1 MKAVIQRVESAAVSV
16 DGSVVGKINGGF
28 LVLLGVG
35 SDDTERDCEKLAQK
49 MVGLRIFSDENGKIN
64 RSLKDVGGE
73 LLIIS
78 QFTLYAD
85 CVKGNRPNFLKA
97 KEPAEAQRLYELFCE
112 LCKREVP
119 TVERGVFG
127 AEMRVELVN
136 DGPFTIVLEC
146 DNGEISS

>member
-1 MKAVIQRVESAAVSV
+1 MRAVIQRVESAAVSV
-16 DGSVVGKINGGF
+16 DGSVVGRISGGF
-28 LVLLGVG
+28 LVLLGIG
-35 SDDTERDCEKLAQK
+35 SDDTERDCEKLSRK
-49 MVGLRIFSDENGKIN
+49 MIDLRIFADDEGKTN
-64 RSLKDVGGE
+64 LSLKDVGGE

-85 CVKGNRPNFLKA
+85 CHKGNRPNFLKA

-112 LCKREVP
+112 LCGREVP
-119 TVERGVFG
+119 IVERGIFG

-146 DNGEISS
+146 NDCEISS

>member
-1 MKAVIQRVESAAVSV
+1 MKAVIQRVTSAAVSV
-16 DGSVVGKINGGF
+16 DKNVVGKIGGGF

-35 SDDTERDCEKLAQK
+35 AEDTERDCEKLSQK
-49 MVGLRIFSDENGKIN
+49 LINLRIFADENGKTNLSI
-64 RSLKDVGGE
+64 KDVGGS

-85 CVKGNRPNFLKA
+85 CHKGNRPNFLKA
-97 KEPAEAQRLYELFCE
+97 KEPAEAQRLYEFFCE

-127 AEMRVELVN
+127 ADMRVELVN
-136 DGPFTIVLEC
+136 DGPFTVILEC
-146 DNGEISS
+146 VNGEVL

>member
-1 MKAVIQRVESAAVSV
+1 MRAVIQRVESAAVSV
-16 DGSVVGKINGGF
+16 DGSVVGKIGGGF

-35 SDDTERDCEKLAQK
+35 SGDTERDCEKLSRK
-49 MVGLRIFSDENGKIN
+49 MIDLRIFADGEGKTN
-64 RSLKDVGGE
+64 LSLKDVGGE

-85 CVKGNRPNFLKA
+85 CRKGNRPNFLKA
-97 KEPAEAQRLYELFCE
+97 KEPAEAQRLYEFFCD
-112 LCKREVP
+112 LCGREVP
-119 TVERGVFG
+119 IVERGIFG

-146 DNGEISS
+146 NDGEISS

>member
-1 MKAVIQRVESAAVSV
+1 MRAVIQRVESAAVSV
-16 DGSVVGKINGGF
+16 DGSVVGRIGGGF
-28 LVLLGVG
+28 LVLLGIG
-35 SDDTERDCEKLAQK
+35 GGDTERDCEKLSRK
-49 MVGLRIFSDENGKIN
+49 MIDLRIFADSEGKTN
-64 RSLKDVGGE
+64 LSLKDVGGE

-78 QFTLYAD
+78 QFTLFAD
-85 CVKGNRPNFLKA
+85 CRKGNRPNFLKA

-112 LCKREVP
+112 LCGREVP

-146 DNGEISS
+146 NDGDISS